1 MTRALGIPAE
11 VSRRPLSELSVWLS
25 LDDLIGHYETSCFLG
40 DGNMEARAG
49 GRAAGDVLAAVLLAF
64 ALSFLSAAP
73 GHIAGTATAAAF
85 VAVAHAAAA

>member
-1 MTRALGIPAE
+1 
-11 VSRRPLSELSVWLS
+11 
-25 LDDLIGHYETSCFLG
+25 
-40 DGNMEARAG
+40 MEARAG